1 MNSLDF
7 HRLHRELPF
16 HCTPFCASYLSLHCV
31 SRFSSCAAP
40 SLSSLCCS
48 LPLHHAQ
55 HLPFYKA
62 GKCRALA
69 SEPELPRSNFEFRD
83 DKGEVELRVKLPDG
97 KKNLGA
103 SSVFVDAQDTS
114 ISVTLALPT
123 SLLNVFPAARL
134 YGRIKP
140 SETVWFVDEEEIVI
154 SLKKLNKEL
163 AWPGL
168 LENWEALTEGVSHLL
183 KGVPVYIVGESSDI
197 NWAVARQLAEGLE
210 YVPLQTGQ
218 LLEQAAN
225 KSLDNMLAEEGVDA
239 VADAEAT
246 VLSSLNSHVRLVV
259 GTLGGHHGAASRKG
273 KWSYLHAGITIWLSQ
288 STAIDEASAEEEVV
302 KVKQEGS
309 KAYANAEVVVA
320 LSGWEED
327 SARPAAEGCLKALKY
342 LLESEKDLPGK
353 KNLYVRLGCRG
364 DWPNIMPPG
373 WDPSGGGG
381 KTSRTM
387 AL

>member
-1 MNSLDF
+1 M
-7 HRLHRELPF
+7 
-16 HCTPFCASYLSLHCV
+16 
-31 SRFSSCAAP
+31 
-40 SLSSLCCS
+40 
-48 LPLHHAQ
+48 
-55 HLPFYKA
+55 
-62 GKCRALA
+62 
-69 SEPELPRSNFEFRD
+69 
-83 DKGEVELRVKLPDG
+83 
-97 KKNLGA
+97 
-103 SSVFVDAQDTS
+103 
-114 ISVTLALPT
+114 
-123 SLLNVFPAARL
+123 
-134 YGRIKP
+134 
-140 SETVWFVDEEEIVI
+140 
-154 SLKKLNKEL
+154 
-163 AWPGL
+163 
-168 LENWEALTEGVSHLL
+168 
-183 KGVPVYIVGESSDI
+183 
-197 NWAVARQLAEGLE
+197 
-210 YVPLQTGQ
+210 PLQTGQ